1 MKTNFTKEF
10 YEEHFDRFIKDSK
23 MNLEEKLTFN
33 LKFLEGIELPEDA
46 IEKIRNSYAK
56 EIAEKAEKELK
67 ERMKVIKGLENG
79 SISFGYTTENQE
91 IRERSN
97 YIRIFEFDC
106 FQLSKFKKD
115 HNIIG

>member
-10 YEEHFDRFIKDSK
+10 YEEHFDRFIKESK
-23 MNLEEKLTFN
+23 MNLEEDLTFN
-33 LKFLEGIELPEDA
+33 LKFLEGLEIPEDV

-67 ERMKVIKGLENG
+67 ERMKIVKGLENG
-79 SISFGYTTENQE
+79 SVSLGYTTQIQE
-91 IRERSN
+91 TRETSR

-106 FQLSKFKKD
+106 YQLSKFRKD